1 MATAKKTH
9 DSLASA
15 LAAAQG
21 EMNDARLGGS
31 GNFGHYADLPSLRAA
46 CVPVLSSHGI
56 AVVQIVTGDGH
67 TVSVTTRLLWGSE
80 TLDCGPLVI
89 PVTGARGNLCH
100 AIGSAVT
107 YGRRY
112 TLGGCV
118 MLAASEDD
126 EGEALAGTRSEP
138 FRRPSATRTEK
149 FDSGRAREIMTKE
162 IGCETKDHAEAVIR
176 FATDCRLGAADI
188 DTEGGAILAALRAGL
203 ADGGGDWAGYLSS
216 AVKAWKAQA

>member
-1 MATAKKTH
+1 MPAAKKTH

-56 AVVQIVTGDGH
+56 AVVQIVTGDGS

-126 EGEALAGTRSEP
+126 EGEALAGTVTP
-138 FRRPSATRTEK
+138 AHRP
-149 FDSGRAREIMTKE
+149 ARMDKAGQAKAIMREE
-162 IGCETKDHAEAVIR
+162 IGCKTKEHAEAVIR
-176 FATDCRLGAADI
+176 FATDCRLGVADL
-188 DTEGGAILAALRAGL
+188 DTEGEEILAGLRAGF
-203 ADGGGDWAGYLSS
+203 ADGRNSWAGYLKS
-216 AVKAWKAQA
+216 AVSAWEEQA

>member
-1 MATAKKTH
+1 
-9 DSLASA
+9 
-15 LAAAQG
+15 
-21 EMNDARLGGS
+21 
-31 GNFGHYADLPSLRAA
+31 
-46 CVPVLSSHGI
+46 
-56 AVVQIVTGDGH
+56 VTGDGN

-126 EGEALAGTRSEP
+126 EGEALAGTVTP
-138 FRRPSATRTEK
+138 ARRPAPSRMDTAGKARAIL
-149 FDSGRAREIMTKE
+149 SGG
-162 IGCETKDHAEAVIR
+162 IGCKSSDDAEAAIR
-176 FATDCRLGAADI
+176 YSTSGKFGAADLNS
-188 DTEGGAILAALRAGL
+188 EGDEILAALESLR
-203 ADGGGDWAGYLSS
+203 DTCGGDWTGYLNS
-216 AVKAWKAQA
+216 AVAAWEEQA

>member
-1 MATAKKTH
+1 MPAKKPH

-21 EMNDARLGGS
+21 EMIDARLGGK

-56 AVVQIVTGDGH
+56 AVAQIVTGDGS

-126 EGEALAGTRSEP
+126 EGEALAGTVAPS
-138 FRRPSATRTEK
+138 RRPARMDK
-149 FDSGRAREIMTKE
+149 AGQARAILSGD
-162 IGCETKDHAEAVIR
+162 IGCKSAGDAEAAIR
-176 FATDCRLGAADI
+176 FATDCRLGAADLN
-188 DTEGGAILAALRAGL
+188 TEGDTILTALHSLR
-203 ADGGGDWAGYLSS
+203 DTCGGDWTGFLNS
-216 AVKAWKAQA
+216 AVKAWEAQA

>member
-21 EMNDARLGGS
+21 EMTDARLGGK

-56 AVVQIVTGDGH
+56 AVVQIVTGDGS

-126 EGEALAGTRSEP
+126 EGEALAGTVTP
-138 FRRPSATRTEK
+138 AHRPARMDTAGK
-149 FDSGRAREIMTKE
+149 ARAILSKE
-162 IGCETKDHAEAVIR
+162 IGCGSANDAEAAIR
-176 FATDCRLGAADI
+176 YSTSGKLGAADLNS
-188 DTEGGAILAALRAGL
+188 EGDEILAALESLR
-203 ADGGGDWAGYLSS
+203 DTCGGDWTGYLKS
-216 AVKAWKAQA
+216 AVAAWEQQA

>member
-1 MATAKKTH
+1 MATPKKTH

-21 EMNDARLGGS
+21 EMNDARKGGK

-46 CVPVLSSHGI
+46 CVPHLSNHGI
-56 AVVQIVTGDGH
+56 AVIQIVTGDGH

-80 TLDCGPLVI
+80 TLDSGPLVI
-89 PVTGARGNLCH
+89 PVTGAKGNLCH
-100 AIGSAVT
+100 AIGAAVT

-126 EGEALAGTRSEP
+126 EGESLAEP
-138 FRRPSATRTEK
+138 VAPRRAAQPRL
-149 FDSGRAREIMTKE
+149 GRAGQAESIMRDE
-162 IGCETKDHAEAVIR
+162 IGCKTQEHAEAVIR
-176 FATDCRLGAADI
+176 FATGCRLGVADL
-188 DTEGGAILAALRAGL
+188 DTEGEEILAGLRAGL
-203 ADGGGDWAGYLSS
+203 ADGGGTWTGYLNS
-216 AVKAWKAQA
+216 AVRAWKAQA

>member
-1 MATAKKTH
+1 MPTPKKTH
-9 DSLASA
+9 DSLAAA

-21 EMNDARLGGS
+21 EMNDARLGGK

-46 CVPVLSSHGI
+46 CVPALSNHGI
-56 AVVQIVTGDGH
+56 AVIQIVTGDGN

-89 PVTGARGNLCH
+89 PVTGARGDLCH

-126 EGEALAGTRSEP
+126 EGEALAGTVTP
-138 FRRPSATRTEK
+138 ARRPAPSRIDHAGQARSIL
-149 FDSGRAREIMTKE
+149 SGD
-162 IGCETKDHAEAVIR
+162 IGCKSADEAEAAIR
-176 FATDCRLGAADI
+176 FATDCRRGAADL
-188 DTEGGAILAALRAGL
+188 DTEGEEILTALKQIAQ
-203 ADGGGDWAGYLSS
+203 DGGGNWTGYLNS

>member
-1 MATAKKTH
+1 MNQPKQPKH

-21 EMNDARLGGS
+21 EMNDARLGAS

-56 AVVQIVTGDGH
+56 AVVQIVAGDGH

-126 EGEALAGTRSEP
+126 EGEALAGTTASRGGEAQVKSILRHEV
-138 FRRPSATRTEK
+138 K
-149 FDSGRAREIMTKE
+149 
-162 IGCETKDHAEAVIR
+162 CETKEDAEAAIR
-176 FATDCRLGAADI
+176 FATEGRMGLEDLPAHHDIVADRLARARE
-188 DTEGGAILAALRAGL
+188 EGGGS
-203 ADGGGDWAGYLSS
+203 WSGYLSS
-216 AVKAWKAQA
+216 ARQYWAEGAGV